1 MPDIYAFLGVIVGIL
16 GVLYSVYLAK
26 WVLKQDPGNE
36 KMRFISQAIAT
47 GAKAYLSRQFK
58 TLSILLVIL
67 FILILVFI
75 DLQRGLLGL
84 TALGFL
90 IGALGSMLA
99 GYLGMY
105 VTTRSA
111 SRVAQAAATGG
122 MGKALLVS
130 WRAGAVMGV
139 SLASIAL
146 LLISGYYLLTK
157 AVLPKDWAVPL
168 VALGFGASLVTL
180 FMRVGGGIYTK
191 AADLGADLV
200 GKIEAGIPEDD
211 PRNPGVIADNVG
223 DNVGDVAGMAADVYE
238 SYIVTVTA
246 AIFLAAILNLPLI
259 YIEAIILFATL
270 ALIATFIGVNLL
282 KTTGVKHPLTSISMA
297 IYYTIGI
304 SVVLFF
310 VAAFTLG
317 LGTTQALALAAA
329 TALGAIVAPLIVK
342 ITDYFTSY
350 NYSPVRRISEQAK
363 ISPATVIVTGYGV
376 GLLSAIPVIVVI
388 LVVLGIA
395 YAIGYYTIP
404 VTGYGEFSKYLAG
417 IFGTA
422 MASVGL
428 LVVAGIII
436 TADSYGPV
444 SDNAGGVVEMAG
456 LPDEVRD
463 VTDVL
468 DSVGNTTKATTKGYA
483 IASAALAALVLFI
496 ALIFEIV
503 YSAAGLY
510 GKGMVEMIRESL
522 ASLTIIN
529 ANVLVGAFIGVSLV
543 YFFTSRTLEGVGRTA
558 MEIVEEIR
566 RQFREK
572 PGILEWKEQ
581 PDYARVVDIATRR
594 ALGEFLVPGLAA
606 IIVPLLTGL
615 ILGWN
620 ALAGLILG
628 AIVAGVPRALLMAN
642 AGGAWDNAKKYIE
655 IQGLKKTEQHKAAVI
670 GDTVGDPFKDTSGPS
685 LNPLIKVLNTLAV
698 VFAYAIVLANI
709 SLGIF
714 PAGLLPL
721 G

>member
-1 MPDIYAFLGVIVGIL
+1 MEPIPLLGVIVGLLGIL
-16 GVLYSVYLAK
+16 YALYLAR
-26 WVLKQDPGNE
+26 WVLRQDPGNE
-36 KMRFISQAIAT
+36 KMRFISDAIAK
-47 GAKAYLSRQFK
+47 GARAYLFRQYK
-58 TLSILLVIL
+58 TIAVLLVALAVIILLA
-67 FILILVFI
+67 I
-75 DLQRGLLGL
+75 DMSRGTLGL
-84 TALGFL
+84 TALGFVV
-90 IGALGSMLA
+90 GALGSMLA

-146 LLISGYYLLTK
+146 LLISGFYLLFRQITH
-157 AVLPKDWAVPL
+157 DWAVPL

-200 GKIEAGIPEDD
+200 GKVEAGIPEDD

-238 SYIVTVTA
+238 SYIVTITA
-246 AIFLAAILNLPLI
+246 AIFLAAILSLPPVF
-259 YIEAIILFATL
+259 IEAIILFATL
-270 ALIATFIGVNLL
+270 ALLATFAGVNLL
-282 KTTGVKHPLTSISMA
+282 KTTSVKNPLSSISTA
-297 IYYTIGI
+297 IYLTIGI
-304 SVVLFF
+304 AIILFF
-310 VAAFTLG
+310 ASALALG
-317 LGTTQALALAAA
+317 GLSTAQALALAVA
-329 TALGAIVAPLIVK
+329 TSLGAVVAPLVVK

-350 NYSPVRRISEQAK
+350 NYSPVRRIAEQTK
-363 ISPATVIVTGYGV
+363 ISPATVIITGYGV
-376 GLLSAIPVIVVI
+376 GLTSAIPVIAVV
-388 LVVLGIA
+388 VAVLGIS

-404 VTGYGEFSKYLAG
+404 VPATFGEWSRYLAG

-428 LVVAGIII
+428 LIVAGIII

-444 SDNAGGVVEMAG
+444 SDNAGGVVEMVG
-456 LPDEVRD
+456 LPDEVRE

-503 YSAAGLY
+503 YSASKIGHIGLA
-510 GKGMVEMIRESL
+510 EAIARSL
-522 ASLTIIN
+522 SGLSVIN
-529 ANVLVGAFIGVSLV
+529 ANVLIGAFIGVSLV
-543 YFFTSRTLEGVGRTA
+543 YFFTSRTLEAVGRTA

-594 ALGEFLVPGLAA
+594 ALGEFLIPGLAA

-615 ILGWN
+615 VLGWN
-620 ALAGLILG
+620 ALAGLIMG

-655 IQGLKKTEQHKAAVI
+655 IQGLKKTEMHKAAVI

-685 LNPLIKVLNTLAV
+685 LNPLIKVLNTLSV
-698 VFAYAIVLANI
+698 VFAYAIVFTNFA
-709 SLGIF
+709 LGIF
-714 PAGLLPL
+714 PMGLLPF
-721 G
+721 

>member
-1 MPDIYAFLGVIVGIL
+1 MPGYAVLGVIAGIL
-16 GVLYSVYLAK
+16 GVLYAVYLAR
-26 WVLKQDPGNE
+26 WVLRQDPGTE

-47 GAKAYLSRQFK
+47 GARAYLFRQYR
-58 TLSILLVIL
+58 TLAVLLAALAV
-67 FILILVFI
+67 LILVAI
-75 DLQRGLLGL
+75 DVPRGTMGL
-84 TALGFL
+84 TALGFVV
-90 IGALGSMLA
+90 GALGSMIA

-122 MGKALLVS
+122 MGKALQVS
-130 WRAGAVMGV
+130 WRAGAVMGL

-146 LLISGYYLLTK
+146 LLISGFYLVFK
-157 AVLPKDWAVPL
+157 AVTENWAVPL

-200 GKIEAGIPEDD
+200 GKVEAGIPEDD

-246 AIFLAAILNLPLI
+246 AIFLAAILHLPAQF
-259 YIEAIILFATL
+259 IEAIILFATL
-270 ALIATFIGVNLL
+270 ALVATFAGVNML
-282 KTTGVKHPLTSISMA
+282 KTTGVKDPLSSISMA
-297 IYYTIGI
+297 IYATIALSI
-304 SVVLFF
+304 VLFF
-310 VAAFTLG
+310 AGSFALG
-317 LGTTQALALAAA
+317 LDTTKALALAAA
-329 TALGAIVAPLIVK
+329 TSLGAAIAPLVVK

-350 NYSPVRRISEQAK
+350 NYNPVKRIAEQAK
-363 ISPATVIVTGYGV
+363 ISPATVIITGYGV
-376 GLLSAIPVIVVI
+376 GLMSAIPVIAVI
-388 LVVLGIA
+388 AAVLGTS
-395 YAIGYYTIP
+395 YMIGYYTVP
-404 VTGYGEFSKYLAG
+404 VEGFGELSKYLAG

-456 LPDEVRD
+456 LPDEVRE

-503 YSAAGLY
+503 SSASALLH
-510 GKGMVEMIRESL
+510 KNLVDVMRESL
-522 ASLTIIN
+522 SVLNVIN
-529 ANVLVGAFIGVSLV
+529 ANVLIGAFIGVSIV
-543 YFFTSRTLEGVGRTA
+543 YFFSSRTLEAVGRTA

-572 PGILEWKEQ
+572 PGILEWKET

-615 ILGWN
+615 LLGWN
-620 ALAGLILG
+620 ALAGLIMG

-670 GDTVGDPFKDTSGPS
+670 GDTVGDPFKDTTGPS
-685 LNPLIKVLNTLAV
+685 LNPLIKVLNTLSV
-698 VFAYAIVLANI
+698 VFAYAIVFTNI
-709 SLGIF
+709 ALGIF
-714 PAGLLPL
+714 PFGLLPL
-721 G
+721 

>member
-1 MPDIYAFLGVIVGIL
+1 MPGYAVLGVIAGIL
-16 GVLYSVYLAK
+16 GVLYAVYLAR
-26 WVLKQDPGNE
+26 WVLRQDPGTE

-47 GAKAYLSRQFK
+47 GARAYLFRQYR
-58 TLSILLVIL
+58 TLAVLLAALAV
-67 FILILVFI
+67 LILVAI
-75 DLQRGLLGL
+75 DVPRGTMGL
-84 TALGFL
+84 TALGFVV
-90 IGALGSMLA
+90 GALGSMIA

-122 MGKALLVS
+122 MGKALQVS
-130 WRAGAVMGV
+130 WRAGAVMGL

-146 LLISGYYLLTK
+146 LLISGFYLVFK
-157 AVLPKDWAVPL
+157 AVTENWAVPL

-200 GKIEAGIPEDD
+200 GKVEAGIPEDD

-246 AIFLAAILNLPLI
+246 AIFLAAILHLPAQF
-259 YIEAIILFATL
+259 IEAIILFATL
-270 ALIATFIGVNLL
+270 ALVATFAGVNML
-282 KTTGVKHPLTSISMA
+282 KTTGVKDPLSSISMA
-297 IYYTIGI
+297 IYATIALSI
-304 SVVLFF
+304 VLFF
-310 VAAFTLG
+310 AGSFALG
-317 LGTTQALALAAA
+317 LDTTKALALAAA
-329 TALGAIVAPLIVK
+329 TSLGAAIAPLVVK

-350 NYSPVRRISEQAK
+350 NYNPVKRIAEQAK
-363 ISPATVIVTGYGV
+363 ISPATVIITGYGV
-376 GLLSAIPVIVVI
+376 GLMSAIPVIAVI
-388 LVVLGIA
+388 AAVLGTS
-395 YAIGYYTIP
+395 YMIGYYTVP
-404 VTGYGEFSKYLAG
+404 VEGFGELSKYLAG

-456 LPDEVRD
+456 LPDEVRE

-503 YSAAGLY
+503 SSASALLH
-510 GKGMVEMIRESL
+510 KNLVDVMRESL
-522 ASLTIIN
+522 SVLNVIN
-529 ANVLVGAFIGVSLV
+529 ANVLIGAFLGVSIV
-543 YFFTSRTLEGVGRTA
+543 YFFSSRTLEAVGRTA

-572 PGILEWKEQ
+572 PGILEWKET

-615 ILGWN
+615 LLGWN
-620 ALAGLILG
+620 ALAGLIMG

-670 GDTVGDPFKDTSGPS
+670 GDTVGDPFKDTTGPS
-685 LNPLIKVLNTLAV
+685 LNPLIKVLNTLSV
-698 VFAYAIVLANI
+698 VFAYAIVFTNI
-709 SLGIF
+709 ALGIF
-714 PAGLLPL
+714 PFGLLPL
-721 G
+721 